1 MSTTQAREEYVKA
14 QKMGL
19 KELKECTAA
28 GKPTNPAV
36 LDDILPSAADDIY
49 KDVGLVEIPVSQI
62 VGTKSAG
69 RITAFSASFLPLLDE
84 DSEFGIKWR
93 NLCDAHMSDEGIREP
108 ILCYEYLGKFYI
120 QEGNKRLSVLRYF
133 GAARIPGYVR
143 RIMPQASNDPRYVAY
158 QEFLEFYK
166 DTGLYEIQYRY
177 PGDYAKLLER
187 AGKKQGEK
195 WNERERRNFT
205 AYYQY
210 FYEAYESLGGKNLS
224 LLPEEALLVWLN
236 FHPFQDLGQ
245 LSGAKIK
252 KSLSDIWNEFKAHSE
267 ELAFGFEA
275 SNAAPKTGF
284 LGIFNKSL
292 SHVNVAFIHQL
303 DESNSPW
310 VQGHEAGRRYLEQ
323 QLGDKVTCR
332 SYFHANTKEDARE
345 LLDQAVAEGAQV
357 VFTTHVQLNR
367 QTLKAAVRHPKVK
380 FLNCSV
386 NVRYSSVRSYYSR
399 MYEGKFVAGAIAG
412 AMANNDRIGYIGSCP
427 TYGETASINAFALGA
442 QMTNPRARIDL
453 RWSCLPGEPSKD
465 FAELG
470 YQVVSNRNVPAA
482 DWNYLAAS
490 EYGTWAYL
498 EDGSQVAIGSP
509 VWLWGHMYE
518 KIVTSILNGTYEEEK
533 GQAVNYWWGM
543 ESQASD
549 ILLSDD
555 LPESMRFLANLLRRG
570 FIKGKLDP
578 FFRKIVAQDGTVK
591 NDGTRHF
598 TVDEL
603 LRMDWLCENIDGYI
617 PEYEEV
623 LPYAQPMMKALGL
636 HKEQIPAAEKDD
648 LV

>member
-1 MSTTQAREEYVKA
+1 MSTQQAREEYNKA
-14 QKMGL
+14 QKLGL
-19 KELKECTAA
+19 KEIKECTAA

-36 LDDILPSAADDIY
+36 LDEILPAGLDDIS
-49 KDVGLVEIPVSQI
+49 KEIGLVEIPISRI
-62 VGTKSAG
+62 VGTKSKG
-69 RITAFSASFLPLLDE
+69 RISAFSPSFLPLLDDE
-84 DSEFGIKWR
+84 TEFGMKWM
-93 NLCDAHMSDEGIREP
+93 NLCDAHMSDVGIREP
-108 ILCYEYLGKFYI
+108 ILCYEYLGNFYI
-120 QEGNKRLSVLRYF
+120 QEGNKRLSVMRYF

-143 RIMPQASNDPRYVAY
+143 RIMPQVSDDPRVQAY
-158 QEFLEFYK
+158 YEFLDFYK
-166 DTGLYEIQYRY
+166 DTGIYEVQYRY

-187 AGKKQGEK
+187 AGKKPGEK
-195 WNERERRNFT
+195 WSEWDRRNFT
-205 AYYQY
+205 AYLQY
-210 FYEAYESLGGKNLS
+210 FRDAYESLGGKS
-224 LLPEEALLVWLN
+224 LAQTPEEALLVWLN
-236 FHPFQDLGQ
+236 FHSFQELGE
-245 LSGAKIK
+245 LSGAKLK
-252 KSLSDIWNEFKAHSE
+252 KTLSDIWNEFKAHSND
-267 ELAFGFEA
+267 LAFQFTA
-275 SNAAPKTGF
+275 TDAAPKTGI
-284 LGIFNKSL
+284 LGIFSKGM

-303 DESNSPW
+303 DAENSPW
-310 VQGHEAGRRYLEQ
+310 VQGHETGRRYVED

-332 SYFHANTKEDARE
+332 SYFHADTKEDARH
-345 LLDQAVAEGAQV
+345 LLDQAVADGAQV

-367 QTLKAAVRHPKVK
+367 QTLRAAVRHPKVK

-453 RWSCLPGEPSKD
+453 RWSCLPGEPGKD

-482 DWNYLAAS
+482 DRTYLAAS

-498 EDGSQVAIGSP
+498 DDGSQVAIGSP

-518 KIVTSILNGTYEEEK
+518 RIINSILNGTYEEEK
-533 GQAVNYWWGM
+533 DKAVNYWWGM

-549 ILLSDD
+549 IMLSEE
-555 LPESMRFLANLLRRG
+555 LPESMRFLANVLRQG
-570 FIKGKLDP
+570 LISGTLDP
-578 FFRKIVAQDGTVK
+578 FCRRIVTQDGTVV

-598 TVDEL
+598 SVEEL

-636 HKEQIPAAEKDD
+636 HREQIPVEKDD
-648 LV
+648 PV

>member
-1 MSTTQAREEYVKA
+1 MSTTQAREEYLKA

-19 KELKECTAA
+19 KELKECTSA

-36 LDDILPSAADDIY
+36 LDEILPSAGDDIY
-49 KDVGLVEIPVSQI
+49 KDIGLVEIPISRI

-69 RITAFSASFLPLLDE
+69 RITAFSPSFLPLLDE
-84 DSEFGIKWR
+84 DSEFGMKWR

-108 ILCYEYLGKFYI
+108 ILCYEYLGNFYI
-120 QEGNKRLSVLRYF
+120 QEGNKRLSVMRYF
-133 GAARIPGYVR
+133 GAAKIPGNVR
-143 RIMPQASNDPRYVAY
+143 RIMPQPSNEPRIQAY
-158 QEFLEFYK
+158 FEFLEFYK
-166 DTGLYEIQYRY
+166 DSGIYDLQYHT
-177 PGDYAKLLER
+177 PGDYAKLMER
-187 AGKKQGEK
+187 TGKNPGEK
-195 WNERERRNFT
+195 WSEWERRNFA
-205 AYYQY
+205 AYFQY
-210 FYEAYESLGGKNLS
+210 FREAYDSLGGKS
-224 LLPEEALLVWLN
+224 LDQSPEEALLVWLN
-236 FHPFQDLGQ
+236 FHSFQELGE
-245 LSGAKIK
+245 LSGNKLK
-252 KSLSDIWNEFKAHSE
+252 KSLSDIWNEFKAHSID
-267 ELAFGFEA
+267 LAFGTAA
-275 SNAAPKTGF
+275 SDTTPKTGI
-284 LGIFNKSL
+284 LSIFSKGL

-303 DESNSPW
+303 DEANNPW
-310 VQGHEAGRRYLEQ
+310 VQGHEAGRQYLEQ

-332 SYFHANTKEDARE
+332 SYFHADTKESARA

-357 VFTTHVQLNR
+357 VFTTHVRLNR

-412 AMANNDRIGYIGSCP
+412 AMANNDKIGYIGSCP

-453 RWSCLPGEPSKD
+453 RWSCLPGEPNKD

-482 DWNYLAAS
+482 DRTYLAAS

-518 KIVTSILNGTYEEEK
+518 RIVNSILQGTYEEEK

-549 ILLSDD
+549 ILLSDQ
-555 LPESMRFLANLLRRG
+555 LPESMQFLANLLRTG
-570 FIKGKLDP
+570 FINGTLDP
-578 FFRKIVAQDGTVK
+578 FCRKIVTQDGTVV
-591 NDGTRHF
+591 NDGTHHF

-636 HKEQIPAAEKDD
+636 HKERIPAEKDD

>member
-36 LDDILPSAADDIY
+36 LDEILPSAADDIY
-49 KDVGLVEIPVSQI
+49 KEVGLVEIPVGRV

-69 RITAFSASFLPLLDE
+69 RITAFSATFLPLLDE

-108 ILCYEYLGKFYI
+108 ILCYEYLGDFYI
-120 QEGNKRLSVLRYF
+120 QEGNKRLSVMRYF

-143 RIMPQASNDPRYVAY
+143 RIMPQPSEEPRVKAY
-158 QEFLEFYK
+158 YEFYK
-166 DTGLYEIQYRY
+166 DSGIYEVQYRT
-177 PGDYAKLLER
+177 PGDYAKLLR
-187 AGKKQGEK
+187 RTGKKAGEK
-195 WNERERRNFT
+195 WSEWERRNFT
-205 AYYQY
+205 AYFQY
-210 FYEAYESLGGKNLS
+210 FCEAFESLGGKNLAQS
-224 LLPEEALLVWLN
+224 PEEALLVWLK
-236 FHPFQDLGQ
+236 FHTFQELGE
-245 LSGAKIK
+245 LGSSKLK
-252 KSLSDIWNEFKAHSE
+252 KSLSDIWNEFKAHDAALS
-267 ELAFGFEA
+267 FDFEA
-275 SNAAPKTGF
+275 TEAAPKTGIRSLF
-284 LGIFNKSL
+284 SKSL
-292 SHVNVAFIHQL
+292 SHVNVAFIHQM
-303 DESNSPW
+303 DETNNPW
-310 VQGHEAGRRYLEQ
+310 VQGHEAGRRYLEE
-323 QLGDKVTCR
+323 QLGDKVTCK
-332 SYFHANTKEDARE
+332 SYFHANTKETARE

-412 AMANNDRIGYIGSCP
+412 AMANNDKIGYIGSCP

-482 DWNYLAAS
+482 DRTYLAAS

-509 VWLWGHMYE
+509 VWLWGHMYVR
-518 KIVTSILNGTYEEEK
+518 IVNSILQGSYDAEK

-543 ESQASD
+543 ESEASD

-555 LPESMRFLANLLRRG
+555 LPESMKFLANLLRKG

-578 FFRKIVAQDGTVK
+578 FYRKIVTQDGTVV

-636 HKEQIPAAEKDD
+636 HKERIPVEKDD
-648 LV
+648 IV

>member
-1 MSTTQAREEYVKA
+1 MSTQQAREEYQKA
-14 QKMGL
+14 QKMGQ
-19 KELKECTAA
+19 KEFKECTAA
-28 GKPTNPAV
+28 GKPTYPAV
-36 LDDILPSAADDIY
+36 LDELLSTGADDIY
-49 KDVGLVEIPVSQI
+49 KDVGVIEIPINRI

-69 RITAFSASFLPLLDE
+69 RITAFSPSFFPLLDE
-84 DSEFGIKWR
+84 DSEFGMKWMS
-93 NLCDAHMSDEGIREP
+93 LCDAHMSDEGIREP
-108 ILCYEYLGKFYI
+108 ILCYEYLGNFYI

-133 GAARIPGYVR
+133 GAARIPGHVR
-143 RIMPQASNDPRYVAY
+143 RIMPQPSQEPRIRAY
-158 QEFLEFYK
+158 YEFLEFYK
-166 DTGLYEIQYRY
+166 DTGIYEVQYRY

-187 AGKKQGEK
+187 AGKKPGEK
-195 WNERERRNFT
+195 WNQWEQRNFT
-205 AYYQY
+205 AYLQY
-210 FYEAYESLGGKNLS
+210 FREAYEALGGNNLAQT
-224 LLPEEALLVWLN
+224 PEEALLVWLN
-236 FHPFQDLGQ
+236 FHSFQELGE
-245 LSGAKIK
+245 LSGAKLK
-252 KSLSDIWNEFKAHSE
+252 KSLSDIWNEFKAHSSD
-267 ELAFGFEA
+267 LNLKTAATEA
-275 SNAAPKTGF
+275 TPKTGI
-284 LGIFNKSL
+284 LGIFNKGL

-303 DESNSPW
+303 DETNSPW
-310 VQGHEAGRRYLEQ
+310 VQGHEAGRRYLEA
-323 QLGDKVTCR
+323 QLGDKVTCK
-332 SYFHANTKEDARE
+332 SYFHADTKENARD

-412 AMANNDRIGYIGSCP
+412 AMANNDKIGYIGSCP

-470 YQVVSNRNVPAA
+470 YQVVSNRNVPTA
-482 DWNYLAAS
+482 DRNYLAAS
-490 EYGTWAYL
+490 EYGTWAYQ

-518 KIVTSILNGTYEEEK
+518 RIVNSILQGTYEDEK

-549 ILLSDD
+549 IILSDD
-555 LPESMRFLANLLRRG
+555 LPESMRYLANVLRQG
-570 FIKGKLDP
+570 LINGTLDP
-578 FFRKIVAQDGTVK
+578 FYRKIVTQDGTVV

-598 TVDEL
+598 TLDEL
-603 LRMDWLCENIDGYI
+603 LRMDWLCENIEGYI

-636 HKEQIPAAEKDD
+636 HKEQIPAEKDD
-648 LV
+648 IV

>member
-1 MSTTQAREEYVKA
+1 MSTQQAREEYIKA

-19 KELKECTAA
+19 KEVKECTAA

-36 LDDILPSAADDIY
+36 LDELLPAGLDDMSKEI
-49 KDVGLVEIPVSQI
+49 GLVEIPVSRI
-62 VGTKSAG
+62 VGTKSKG
-69 RITAFSASFLPLLDE
+69 RITAFSASFLPLLDDE
-84 DSEFGIKWR
+84 SEFGMKWIR
-93 NLCDAHMSDEGIREP
+93 LCDAHMSDEGIRDP
-108 ILCYEYLGKFYI
+108 ILCYEYLGNFYI

-133 GAARIPGYVR
+133 GAARIPAQVR
-143 RIMPQASNDPRYVAY
+143 RIMPQPSDDPRIRAY
-158 QEFLEFYK
+158 YEFLDFYK
-166 DTGLYEIQYRY
+166 DTGLYEVQYRY

-187 AGKKQGEK
+187 TGKKPGEK
-195 WNERERRNFT
+195 WDQWEQRNFT
-205 AYYQY
+205 AYLQY
-210 FYEAYESLGGKNLS
+210 FRDAYEALGGNNLAQTA
-224 LLPEEALLVWLN
+224 EEALLVWLN
-236 FHPFQDLGQ
+236 FHSFQELGE
-245 LSGAKIK
+245 LSSAKLK
-252 KSLSDIWNEFKAHSE
+252 KSLSDIWNEFKAHSND
-267 ELAFGFEA
+267 LAFQFAA
-275 SNAAPKTGF
+275 SEAAPKTGI
-284 LGIFNKSL
+284 LSIFNKGM
-292 SHVNVAFIHQL
+292 SHVNVAFIHQM
-303 DESNSPW
+303 DAENNPW
-310 VQGHEAGRRYLEQ
+310 VQGHETGRRYVEE
-323 QLGDKVTCR
+323 QLGDRVTCR
-332 SYFHANTKEDARE
+332 SYFHADTKQDARA

-482 DWNYLAAS
+482 DRTYLAAS
-490 EYGTWAYL
+490 EYGTWAYQD
-498 EDGSQVAIGSP
+498 DGTQVAIGSP

-518 KIVTSILNGTYEEEK
+518 RIITSILNGTYEQEK
-533 GQAVNYWWGM
+533 DLAVNYWWGM

-549 ILLSDD
+549 IMLSED
-555 LPESMRFLANLLRRG
+555 LPESMRFLANVLRQG
-570 FIKGKLDP
+570 LISGKLDP
-578 FFRKIVAQDGTVK
+578 FYRKIVAQDGTVV

-603 LRMDWLCENIDGYI
+603 LRMDWLCDNIDGYI

-636 HKEQIPAAEKDD
+636 HKERIPVEKDD
-648 LV
+648 IV

>member
-1 MSTTQAREEYVKA
+1 MSTTQAREEYIKA

-19 KELKECTAA
+19 KEIKEYAAA

-49 KDVGLVEIPVSQI
+49 KEVGLVEIPVSRV

-69 RITAFSASFLPLLDE
+69 RITAFSPTFLPLLGE

-108 ILCYEYLGKFYI
+108 ILCYEYLGEFYI
-120 QEGNKRLSVLRYF
+120 QEGNKRLSVMRYF
-133 GAARIPGYVR
+133 GASRIPGNVR
-143 RIMPQASNDPRYVAY
+143 RIMPQPSEDPRVKAY
-158 QEFLEFYK
+158 YEFLEFYK
-166 DTGLYEIQYRY
+166 DSGIYEVLYKT

-187 AGKKQGEK
+187 AGKKPGEK
-195 WNERERRNFT
+195 WSEWERRNFT
-205 AYYQY
+205 AYFQY
-210 FYEAYESLGGKNLS
+210 FREAYEALGGNS
-224 LLPEEALLVWLN
+224 LEQSAEEALLVWLN
-236 FHPFQDLGQ
+236 FHTFQELGE
-245 LSGAKIK
+245 LSGAKLK
-252 KSLSDIWNEFKAHSE
+252 KSLSDIWNEFKAHDAA
-267 ELAFGFEA
+267 LAFDFAAAEV
-275 SNAAPKTGF
+275 APKTGI
-284 LGIFNKSL
+284 LGLFNKGM
-292 SHVNVAFIHQL
+292 SHVNVAFIHQM
-303 DESNSPW
+303 DETNNPW
-310 VQGHEAGRRYLEQ
+310 VQGHEAGRRYLET
-323 QLGDKVTCR
+323 QLGDKVTCK

-412 AMANNDRIGYIGSCP
+412 AMANNDKIGYIGSCP

-470 YQVVSNRNVPAA
+470 YQVVSNRNVPTA
-482 DWNYLAAS
+482 DRTYLAAS

-498 EDGSQVAIGSP
+498 EDGTQVAIGSP

-518 KIVTSILNGTYEEEK
+518 RIVNSILQGTYDAEK

-549 ILLSDD
+549 ILLSDE
-555 LPESMRFLANLLRRG
+555 LPESMQFLANLLRTG

-578 FFRKIVAQDGTVK
+578 FYRKIVAQNGTVV

-598 TVDEL
+598 TVEEL

-636 HKEQIPAAEKDD
+636 HKERIPVEKDD
-648 LV
+648 IV